1 MPAIGARMGPEV
13 IVFLS
18 CSFMP
23 GFATMRKTLPNPRTV
38 RIDGFAAAGLR
49 AAARPAVLRA
59 VARPAAGLRA
69 VLRAAALR
77 VPIVPREPAAGLR
90 APPRAVVR
98 RAEPVLLVAM
108 VRPPPCAL
116 LVAYA
121 WSTSKP

>member
-69 VLRAAALR
+69 
-77 VPIVPREPAAGLR
+77 
-90 APPRAVVR
+90 PPRAVVR

-121 WSTSKP
+121 WSTSKPSCPPICKRQFFQRAPAAARVR